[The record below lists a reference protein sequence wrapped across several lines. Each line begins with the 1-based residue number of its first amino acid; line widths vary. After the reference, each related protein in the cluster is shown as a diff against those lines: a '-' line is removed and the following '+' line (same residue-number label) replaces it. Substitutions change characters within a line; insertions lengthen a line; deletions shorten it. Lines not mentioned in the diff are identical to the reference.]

1 MKDKINGGIM
11 MWKKSQVVEK
21 MQVHGKKLT
30 DQREILIN
38 IILEDKWHSN
48 KEIYYEAVKR
58 NVQISIATV
67 YRTMDLLEEIGIL
80 RRCYQ
85 YHLT

>member
-1 MKDKINGGIM
+1 

-21 MQVHGKKLT
+21 MQEHGKKLT

-38 IILEDKWHSN
+38 IILEDKWHSY

>member
-21 MQVHGKKLT
+21 MQEHGKKLT

>member
-1 MKDKINGGIM
+1 
-11 MWKKSQVVEK
+11 MWKKSQVLEK
-21 MQVHGKKLT
+21 MQEHGKKLT

-58 NVQISIATV
+58 DQQISIATV

>member
-1 MKDKINGGIM
+1 

-21 MQVHGKKLT
+21 MQEHGKKLT
-30 DQREILIN
+30 DQRETLIN

-58 NVQISIATV
+58 DEQISIATV

>member
-1 MKDKINGGIM
+1 
-11 MWKKSQVVEK
+11 MWKKSQIVQK
-21 MQVHGKKLT
+21 MQEQGKKLT

-38 IILEDKWHSN
+38 IILEDRWHSN

-58 NVQISIATV
+58 DKNISVATV
-67 YRTMDLLEEIGIL
+67 YRTMDLLEEIGVL

-85 YHLT
+85 YHLM

>member
-1 MKDKINGGIM
+1 

-21 MQVHGKKLT
+21 MQEHGKKLT